1 MRRVN
6 LALFLI
12 TVAIVLFSLLRSV
25 LSGPS
30 GRAVELKP
38 RSPVRP
44 LPQATLAELNRHPA
58 IDCSLTLDSIGSVGP
73 ANPYLNARQWPAKAT
88 TRAGPHQTQKNKLK
102 HITETK
108 TCPRISIALC

>member
-12 TVAIVLFSLLRSV
+12 IVAIVLFSLLRSV

-44 LPQATLAELNRHPA
+44 PAVIALNQRPA
-58 IDCSLTLDSIGSVGP
+58 IDCSLTLDSTGSVGP
-73 ANPYLNARQWPAKAT
+73 SNPYVIARQLPTKAPT
-88 TRAGPHQTQKNKLK
+88 QAGHLKTQKNKM
-102 HITETK
+102 
-108 TCPRISIALC
+108 

>member
-38 RSPVRP
+38 RSPVLP

-73 ANPYLNARQWPAKAT
+73 ANPFVMARQSPANAPT
-88 TRAGPHQTQKNKLK
+88 QAGHRKTQKNKM
-102 HITETK
+102 
-108 TCPRISIALC
+108 

>member
-30 GRAVELKP
+30 GRAVELQP
-38 RSPVRP
+38 RSPVP
-44 LPQATLAELNRHPA
+44 PPPQATLAELNRHPA
-58 IDCSLTLDSIGSVGP
+58 IDCSLTLDSTGSVGP
-73 ANPYLNARQWPAKAT
+73 SNPYVIARQLPTKAPT
-88 TRAGPHQTQKNKLK
+88 QAGHLKTQKNKM
-102 HITETK
+102 
-108 TCPRISIALC
+108 